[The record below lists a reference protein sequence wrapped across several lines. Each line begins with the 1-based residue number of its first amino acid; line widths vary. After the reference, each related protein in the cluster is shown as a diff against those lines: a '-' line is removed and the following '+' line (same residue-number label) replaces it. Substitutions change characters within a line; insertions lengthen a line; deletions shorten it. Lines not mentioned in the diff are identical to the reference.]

1 MGTLILIIHIIVC
14 FILIFAVLLQS
25 GKSAD
30 LAGAFGGAG
39 SATAFGPRGSATLM
53 SKITTASAILF
64 MFTSMGLWILS
75 TKGAK
80 SVVRGEA
87 APKPAQTAP
96 ITAPAPKKEE
106 PKAPA
111 TQAPAGTQ
119 EKAPAAPAEKK

>member
-1 MGTLILIIHIIVC
+1 
-14 FILIFAVLLQS
+14 
-25 GKSAD
+25 
-30 LAGAFGGAG
+30 
-39 SATAFGPRGSATLM
+39 
-53 SKITTASAILF
+53 

-119 EKAPAAPAEKK
+119 EKAPATPPEKK

>member
-53 SKITTASAILF
+53 SKITTASAVLF
-64 MFTSMGLWILS
+64 MFTSMGLWIMS
-75 TKGAK
+75 TRGAK
-80 SVVRGEA
+80 SVVRGET
-87 APKPAQTAP
+87 APAAQTAP
-96 ITAPAPKKEE
+96 VTAPAPKKEV

-111 TQAPAGTQ
+111 TETPAQTQ
-119 EKAPAAPAEKK
+119 EKAPATEPEK